1 MRHFDDERDVADYVM
16 DQAEHRVK
24 WTITSIFEGCLF
36 RIFFFFLFCAVI
48 GALIYKVT
56 VGDKAEEFQKP
67 ADLLRDAI
75 PKDQKDKTAKVTEWD
90 GKSAFSCGGSEV
102 VELRAKAPVELAK
115 GPAIKVGGSCL
126 LTIVD
131 VSVKAP
137 VALEVGGNAK
147 ATLQGKTA
155 LEGSEFAVKIMGNGV
170 VESQGAKIT
179 GEKKISANGAF
190 NEK

>member
-48 GALIYKVT
+48 GALIYQVT
-56 VGDKAEEFQKP
+56 VGGKAEEFQKS

-75 PKDQKDKTAKVTEWD
+75 PRDQKDKATDVVEWD
-90 GKSAFSCGGSEV
+90 GASPFSCGGSEV
-102 VELRAKAPVELAK
+102 VELRAKGPVSLDK
-115 GPAIKVGGSCL
+115 GPAIKAGGSCW

-131 VSVKAP
+131 VTVKAP

-147 ATLQGKTA
+147 ATLEGETA
-155 LEGSEFAVKIMGNGV
+155 LEGSEFAVKIVGNGV
-170 VESQGAKIT
+170 VDSNGAKIT